1 MVEEM
6 IGRIETPILHIDNQT
21 AIKLIQHQYT
31 KHIDIR
37 YHYIREVVER
47 GVFTTEYVSSK
58 EQLADVLTKPL
69 CN

>member
-1 MVEEM
+1 MVVEM